1 MAAPTADPQGARPTL
16 AGIARLLDGPPTY
29 TSYLAASNAV
39 ERLPREL
46 DARELRIALLANFTI
61 DPLLPVLRGEA
72 ARAGA
77 RALTYVAPFDSVG
90 PETHN
95 PASGLYGFDPNVV
108 ILAQWLDSLS
118 PALTSRFVTLRAPEV
133 DAEIDRV
140 LAHIESACAAIRA
153 RSQAPI
159 LVNNFPLPAYTTLG
173 ILDAQG
179 TDQHTQTVVRLN
191 RELIARAR
199 AMRDV
204 YVVDYMSIFAR
215 IGASAVD
222 RRYWHVGRAPL
233 GRASLVPLGQEY
245 GRFMRALLGTA
256 KKCLV
261 LDCDNTLWGGIVG
274 EDGPTGIQLGT
285 QYPGSAFVAF
295 QREILNL
302 HERGVILAVC
312 SKNNEAD
319 VREVFRSHPEMVLRE
334 SHIAAWQ
341 VNWDDKAT
349 NIRRVASE
357 LNIGLDSLVFVDD
370 SEFECGLIRDQVP
383 EVEVVTLTGEPAG
396 FVDGL
401 QARGFFDT
409 LSLSAED
416 RERGRMYAGERQ
428 RRHLEETS
436 ASLEDYLVKLGIEAE
451 ITPANARTI
460 PRVSQLTQRTNQFNL
475 TTRRYTEGDIQRM
488 VEDPAVDVLTVTV
501 RDKVAPL
508 GLVGVA
514 IVNYGETRASIDSFL
529 LSCRAIGRGVEQ
541 ALLSTVTARAAERG
555 CRAVEAQFIPTKKNG
570 LAAEFLPK
578 SGFTAAGSSGAAT
591 SWQLPLETGGIAPP
605 HWIRLVTR
613 NDEAANA
620 E

>member
-1 MAAPTADPQGARPTL
+1 MPVTSPEREQAPQTL
-16 AGIARLLDGPPTY
+16 AGIARQLAGASSY
-29 TSYLAASNAV
+29 TAYLAAANAV
-39 ERLPREL
+39 ERLPG
-46 DARELRIALLANFTI
+46 DAGARELRIAILGNFTI
-61 DPLLPVLRGEA
+61 DPLVPVLRGEA

-77 RALTYVAPFDSVG
+77 RGMTYVAPFDSVG
-90 PETHN
+90 PETLN
-95 PASGLYGFDPNVV
+95 QASGLYAFDPDLVL
-108 ILAQWLDSLS
+108 LAQWLDSLS
-118 PALTSRFVTLRAPEV
+118 PALSSRFVTLRAEQV
-133 DAEIDRV
+133 EAEIDRV
-140 LAHIESACAAIRA
+140 LTGITDACAAIRQH
-153 RSQAPI
+153 SSAPI
-159 LVNNFPLPAYTTLG
+159 LVNNFPLPAWTTLG

-179 TDQHTQTVVRLN
+179 ADQHTHTIVRLN
-191 RELIARAR
+191 RELVSRAR
-199 AMRDV
+199 GMRDV
-204 YVVDYMSIFAR
+204 YVVDYMSVFAR
-215 IGASAVD
+215 IGSAAID

-233 GRASLVPLGQEY
+233 GRGALVPLGQEY

-274 EDGPTGIQLGT
+274 EDGPAGIQLGT

-319 VREVFRSHPEMVLRE
+319 VREVFRTHPEMVLRE
-334 SHIAAWQ
+334 SHVAAWQ

-383 EVEVVTLTGEPAG
+383 EVEVITLTGEPAG

-401 QARGFFDT
+401 LARGYFDT

-428 RRHLEETS
+428 RRQLEQTS

-451 ITPANARTI
+451 VAPADARTI

-475 TTRRYTEGDIQRM
+475 TTRRYTEGDIQEM
-488 VEDPAVDVLTVTV
+488 VRNPATDVLTVTV

-514 IVNYGETRASIDSFL
+514 IVRYDEGRASLDSFL

-541 ALLSTVTARAAERG
+541 SLLATVTARAAERG
-555 CRAVEAQFIPTKKNG
+555 CRSLEAQFVPTKKNS
-570 LAAEFLPK
+570 LAAEFLPN
-578 SGFTAAGSSGAAT
+578 SGFVPADSGGDAT
-591 SWQLPLETGGIAPP
+591 RWHLPLDGGGIAAP
-605 HWIRLVTR
+605 HWIRLILRT
-613 NDEAANA
+613 DTTANA